1 MSLLKAFNNHFLE
14 FIEDVIKIFPENL
27 DIMTA
32 KTFLEGIM
40 KVNPKL
46 LCEYWYNWIGSQ
58 YAKKIENEDI
68 DFFINKDY
76 NNDLANDWKTG
87 KIYNAIENLRSAIK
101 NISVENQKKAMKY
114 VNNLTKLSNLYFNS

>member
-58 YAKKIENEDI
+58 YAQKIENEDI

-114 VNNLTKLSNLYFNS
+114 VNNLTKLSNLYFNN

>member
-27 DIMTA
+27 DIITA
-32 KTFLEGIM
+32 KTFLEGMI

-46 LCEYWYNWIGSQ
+46 LCEYWYNWIGTK
-58 YAKKIENEDI
+58 YAQKIENEDI

-114 VNNLTKLSNLYFNS
+114 VNNLTKLSNLYFNG

>member
-27 DIMTA
+27 DIITA
-32 KTFLEGIM
+32 KTFLEGMI

-46 LCEYWYNWIGSQ
+46 LCEYWYNWIGTK
-58 YAKKIENEDI
+58 YAQKIENEDI